1 MEKNNQRKVYQ
12 KPSWQKQEMFERF
25 SMACPKTTNP
35 CNGGFNKQS

>member
-25 SMACPKTTNP
+25 SMACAKMSNP
-35 CNGGFNKQS
+35 CGLGVKKQS